1 MEMFRQTVDLLDVED
16 GVGFEKG
23 DIAFGLFARLRIRFA
38 ARDLRSKD
46 NLTAPLAFANRASKL
61 KRLFEG
67 HPDGR
72 GIAPLHR
79 RTPKHE
85 DIDALIG
92 NAVAAQRTGYPS
104 SSMLCIP
111 RLVPRPDTL
120 LQTGHDLRRNA
131 LIDICLHCL
140 LPQSKKGL
148 RMQPC

>member
-16 GVGFEKG
+16 GVAFEKG
-23 DIAFGLFARLRIRFA
+23 DIALGLFARLRIRLA
-38 ARDLRSKD
+38 ACDLRGVD
-46 NLTAPLAFANRASKL
+46 DRTALLAFPDRAAKL

-79 RTPKHE
+79 RTPQHQ

-92 NAVAAQRTGYPS
+92 NAVAAQRTGYPPCR
-104 SSMLCIP
+104 MLCIP
-111 RLVPRPDTL
+111 WLVPRPDAL
-120 LQTGHDLRRNA
+120 LQTSHNLRRNA
-131 LIDICLHCL
+131 LIHICLHCL